1 VTSLI
6 QSSFIAN
13 LDAST
18 IEALI
23 TTAPRSQAEALKNM
37 LYMNLAGKASIR
49 ATIPVN

>member
-6 QSSFIAN
+6 QPSFIAN

-23 TTAPRSQAEALKNM
+23 TTASRSQAKALKNM
-37 LYMNLAGKASIR
+37 FYMNLAGKASIGVS
-49 ATIPVN
+49 IPVN